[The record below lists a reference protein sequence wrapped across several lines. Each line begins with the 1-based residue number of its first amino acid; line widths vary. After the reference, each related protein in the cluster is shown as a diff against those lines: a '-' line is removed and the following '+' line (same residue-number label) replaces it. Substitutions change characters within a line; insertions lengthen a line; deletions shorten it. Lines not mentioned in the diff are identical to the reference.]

1 LQKEVKNNMEIKNI
15 KIPELGKKTFTVLTS
30 NKNIRKMNQF
40 QLEMAKIADKQSEDD
55 MTTVMAA
62 NIEAI
67 EATLVYLQE
76 VLGLTDEQVEILDN
90 LEMQRTQE
98 IANYLSA
105 RLMGLSDKQI
115 KEIEASSESDPKE

>member
-67 EATLVYLQE
+67 EAVLVYLQE

>member
-1 LQKEVKNNMEIKNI
+1 MEIKNI

-67 EATLVYLQE
+67 EAVLFYLQE
-76 VLGLTDEQVEILDN
+76 VLGLTDEQVEVLDN